1 MCTQELSLMNA
12 RVVVPDSHRWGVSAN
27 TWRLLVQLVICHSH
41 KLCLLLSVDG
51 WNRTCMRVK
60 INHTKVCLIILF
72 FLLGFILLWWWVLL
86 IFLGTSFLSCSWLIL
101 IAENTWSPPTTVTS
115 LVLEWGESP
124 VNSEGKAYKSYVLL
138 TVFCRS
144 RITYSWATQVMKW
157 HYLLWRCWL
166 KVQ

>member
-41 KLCLLLSVDG
+41 KLCLLVSVDG

-60 INHTKVCLIILF
+60 IDHTKVCLIILF
-72 FLLGFILLWWWVLL
+72 FLLGFTLLWWWVLL

-101 IAENTWSPPTTVTS
+101 MAENTWPPPTTVTS

-124 VNSEGKAYKSYVLL
+124 VNSEGKAYKSYVFCY
-138 TVFCRS
+138 TVL
-144 RITYSWATQVMKW
+144 Y
-157 HYLLWRCWL
+157 WL
-166 KVQ
+166 CFADLELHIPEQHR